1 MQPNFFAADKD
12 IAATL
17 LIRDGFVG
25 VSAPRL
31 IWDHRVLVMVD
42 QDPTT
47 AFSWPVI
54 APESFDQTVDRTPWA
69 VYLDLGG
76 PFLVREIRL
85 RHLADRPDHFL
96 EGFTLAISEVRVV
109 PAESPSGPR
118 PAVARLRGN
127 YINGLSDAHSLLVSG
142 AEAKRIQVGV
152 VHDKPQTHRPPGQ
165 GTHTGPRFPLHRQ
178 VRLVLKQLRRIR

>member
-1 MQPNFFAADKD
+1 MLGVGDAWGLSSTASERPSLPRKGTAWSASASTSAKSTGRRRCYSLRWAGSLQTGSLQPNFFAADKD

-96 EGFTLAISEVRVV
+96 EGFTLAISDMH
-109 PAESPSGPR
+109 G
-118 PAVARLRGN
+118 
-127 YINGLSDAHSLLVSG
+127 G
-142 AEAKRIQVGV
+142 A
-152 VHDKPQTHRPPGQ
+152 GQ
-165 GTHTGPRFPLHRQ
+165 RNHFA
-178 VRLVLKQLRRIR
+178 